1 MDNARRPRRQQPP
14 PDSKDGHRSSSNTMT
29 SPHTL
34 SLARSLIDQLPDYA
48 LKDILRS
55 VAHLTL
61 VQEALVTSTLPP
73 ASTESFRSKR
83 TKRSSS
89 TPSGSRHG
97 SPSPYPDSRPTRHD
111 LSTTHPVV
119 HSEPLTPQ
127 MQQTRKQLLV
137 LIHRVNVYYSNTF
150 NTADAVTCLLNI
162 AHRAL
167 DQQSVPIRS
176 PTPTTPEPT
185 AESAAVSGSSLPT
198 PPRTTEA
205 ETGAPLTHPRA
216 IIPIADDILS
226 SLVMILIQ
234 YPRSRHNASAL
245 TISKEEPSARI
256 EDETTGDDCDLTDAL
271 LEMVYAL
278 LDHEQYSRRP
288 LAIRLS
294 EFLVQVALQRE
305 RTFRDRERRK
315 RKYLF
320 GAGSDLFSS
329 GRVFDRWRHGLGQLS
344 RASGSGVAGLD
355 HVSGIGM
362 DGDLLE
368 GGVDSEDDIR
378 GETKKR
384 LREQQLQRCQPRVR
398 DGQQHQQDDNW
409 DSFSISQSN
418 MDSPFIVWG
427 SMASERE
434 VWSIVFFNK

>member
-1 MDNARRPRRQQPP
+1 MDNARRPRRQQPL
-14 PDSKDGHRSSSNTMT
+14 PDSKAAHRGNHNTTT

-34 SLARSLIDQLPDYA
+34 SLARSLIDQLPDHT
-48 LKDILRS
+48 LRDILHS
-55 VAHLTL
+55 VAHLNL

-73 ASTESFRSKR
+73 AAIESFRSKR
-83 TKRSSS
+83 ARRSSS
-89 TPSGSRHG
+89 TLSGSRHG
-97 SPSPYPDSRPTRHD
+97 SPSPYSDFRPTRHD
-111 LSTTHPVV
+111 LSATTQPVAQ
-119 HSEPLTPQ
+119 SESLTPQ

-185 AESAAVSGSSLPT
+185 AEPATVSESSLPT

-205 ETGAPLTHPRA
+205 ETVIPLSHPRT
-216 IIPIADDILS
+216 IIPIADDILR

-234 YPRSRHNASAL
+234 YPRSRHIASTA
-245 TISKEEPSARI
+245 TISKEEPSART
-256 EDETTGDDCDLTDAL
+256 ENETTSDDCDLTDVL

-278 LDHEQYSRRP
+278 LDHDQYSRRP

-305 RTFRDRERRK
+305 RTFRDRERQK

-320 GAGSDLFSS
+320 GAGSDSIFSS
-329 GRVFDRWRHGLGQLS
+329 RVIDRWRHGLGQLS
-344 RASGSGVAGLD
+344 RANRSGVAGLD
-355 HVSGIGM
+355 RDAGIGM
-362 DGDLLE
+362 DRGLLGD
-368 GGVDSEDDIR
+368 GIDSEDDTR

-384 LREQQLQRCQPRVR
+384 IREQQLQRCQPRVR
-398 DGQQHQQDDNW
+398 DDQSQHQQNDNW
-409 DSFSISQSN
+409 GSFSMSQSN
-418 MDSPFIVWG
+418 MDSPFIV
-427 SMASERE
+427 
-434 VWSIVFFNK
+434 

>member
-1 MDNARRPRRQQPP
+1 MDNARRPRRQQPL
-14 PDSKDGHRSSSNTMT
+14 PDSKDGHRGSRNTTT

-34 SLARSLIDQLPDYA
+34 SLARSLIDQLPDHT
-48 LKDILRS
+48 LREILHS

-61 VQEALVTSTLPP
+61 VQETLVTSTLPP

-89 TPSGSRHG
+89 TPTNSRHG
-97 SPSPYPDSRPTRHD
+97 SPSPYPDSRSTRHN
-111 LSTTHPVV
+111 LSATTQPVAR
-119 HSEPLTPQ
+119 SEPLTPQ

-176 PTPTTPEPT
+176 PTPTTPEP
-185 AESAAVSGSSLPT
+185 ALESAPVSGSSLPT

-205 ETGAPLTHPRA
+205 ETVAPLSHPRA
-216 IIPIADDILS
+216 IIPIADDILR

-234 YPRSRHNASAL
+234 YPRSKHIEPTA
-245 TISKEEPSARI
+245 TISREEPSART
-256 EDETTGDDCDLTDAL
+256 EKETTGDDCDLTDAL

-288 LAIRLS
+288 LAICLS
-294 EFLVQVALQRE
+294 EFLVHIALQRE
-305 RTFRDRERRK
+305 RTFRDRERQK
-315 RKYLF
+315 REYLL
-320 GAGSDLFSS
+320 GAGSDLLSS
-329 GRVFDRWRHGLGQLS
+329 DRVIDRWRHGLGQLS
-344 RASGSGVAGLD
+344 KAIGSGVARLGRD
-355 HVSGIGM
+355 SGIGM
-362 DGDLLE
+362 GGDLPG
-368 GGVDSEDDIR
+368 GGVDSEDDMR

-398 DGQQHQQDDNW
+398 DDQSQHQQDDNW
-409 DSFSISQSN
+409 EGFSMGQSN
-418 MDSPFIVWG
+418 MDSPFIV
-427 SMASERE
+427 
-434 VWSIVFFNK
+434 